1 MSSVLTLTV
10 SQLSTNTFTQKLN
23 SKVTTIRRS
32 SCVLMLSLWSQVVL
46 IDDLIVDASQ
56 EAETIQSGASVG
68 LTPRREKKANKN
80 NHNKTRGL
88 FPRCCCGCMCR
99 SAESKRSTKRS
110 IGGWGSIYVW
120 MDNDTSKMC
129 HGAVHRYACR
139 LTVNRERMG
148 SDHLW

>member
-68 LTPRREKKANKN
+68 LTPRREKKGKQKQSQQNKGSLPPMLLRL
-80 NHNKTRGL
+80 HVS
-88 FPRCCCGCMCR
+88 F
-99 SAESKRSTKRS
+99 
-110 IGGWGSIYVW
+110 GGKQAFYKAIYWGVGFYLR
-120 MDNDTSKMC
+120 MD
-129 HGAVHRYACR
+129 G
-139 LTVNRERMG
+139 
-148 SDHLW
+148 